1 MNYKLSWWILGLIF
15 FSCAGS
21 KKLVKEPATTGRVNY
36 AIQVFP
42 KDDVPVTAE
51 SFGDKAT
58 VHFNEK
64 YIHFK
69 KNNGQGAEDNFQLI
83 EVASGTER
91 NDLNFRGKKYL
102 LTTTPDMLPEM
113 GELIFHDEKKEIL
126 GIECQRATAKMGEG
140 EVEAWF
146 TKAINVDFCPYIP
159 AKGFAL
165 QYSLPMPFGKVV
177 YKATAL
183 NLNEKNPSLLIPP
196 TDYKKVT
203 MMELQR
209 EIAGRSPDSFPQIE
223 KESIAPNFIAK
234 NLNGKLIDLNSLK
247 GKVVLLNFWFINC
260 APCRTEMPD
269 LNELK
274 KEYAN
279 NKDVVF
285 IAITFDKEAAVKKF
299 LQKTTF
305 DFQIIADAIPII
317 EEYMVEAFPTS
328 IVIGKDGK
336 VVDSKMGGSFNI
348 KEELK
353 VFIEKALK

>member
-1 MNYKLSWWILGLIF
+1 MKFKLSCWILILV
-15 FSCAGS
+15 FSSCVGS
-21 KKLVKEPATTGRVNY
+21 KKLVKEPATTGKVNY

-42 KDDVPVTAE
+42 NDGVPVTAE

-64 YIHFK
+64 FIHLK
-69 KNNGQGAEDNFQLI
+69 KDNGQGSENNFQLI
-83 EVASGTER
+83 EVASGVEM
-91 NDLNFRGKKYL
+91 NYLNFKEKKYL

-113 GELIFHDEKKEIL
+113 GELVFQNEKKQIL
-126 GIECQRATAKMGEG
+126 GIECQKATAKMGEG

-146 TKAINVDFCPYIP
+146 TNEINVDFCPYIQ

-165 QYSLPMPFGKVV
+165 EYSLPMPFGKVS
-177 YKATAL
+177 YKATAIK
-183 NLNEKNPSLLIPP
+183 LNETNASLLTPP
-196 TDYKKVT
+196 KDYKKVT

-209 EIAGRSPDSFPQIE
+209 ELAGRSPDSFSKI
-223 KESIAPNFIAK
+223 KNESLAPSFIAK
-234 NLNGKLIDLNSLK
+234 DLNGKLVDLNSLK

-279 NKDVVF
+279 NKDVEF
-285 IAITFDKEAAVKKF
+285 IAITFDKKDAVEKF
-299 LQKTTF
+299 LKNTKF

-317 EEYMVEAFPTS
+317 EDYMVEAFPTS
-328 IVIGKDGK
+328 LVIGKDGK

-353 VFIEKALK
+353 VFIEKALN